1 MALSLRRWLKHAA
14 ALLVIAGVFLPVW
27 AQSTL
32 VAAGKT
38 IYQRSPGLAPLS
50 LTQTFPPN
58 APTPITNN
66 ACSSC
71 HWSAD
76 APQLASAQV
85 DTTAR
90 SSNHPA
96 AANFAQRISNSFK
109 TVGGSNGVMTGWFGT
124 NGIDAPSA
132 AQQDAYFKLAMYI
145 GQFKVPVFKTVND
158 GACTLANLNI
168 KARVGV
174 ASTAVQD
181 IYNCLAADGSGG
193 VARDSNGI
201 AGANAPAGATIVG
214 SQTVTAPGG
223 ISAVAYN
230 VSFQSAAN
238 TAPATG
244 YTFDLQVINPTG
256 TASRQVLVDLFGVTS
271 GSTATAFKGTTYTTG
286 TPLYQV
292 TSNDTL
298 ATFQIAAGSPT
309 ALTTLGAAVTL
320 DAAGRIIGTVTANPG
335 NYTVRVQAT
344 ISDTTVGAGNGGA
357 VTKDVVVTVAG
368 ITSTNPAAF
377 TQNVSIS
384 TYTVTASPTP
394 LTANQFSM
402 SSVPTGLSFST
413 ANGQLTGIPSV
424 SGSYTGITFGATTAA
439 GAVTQGGFT
448 ITVNSAGPPV
458 ISSNIPAST
467 SVAGTVGAAIDS
479 FNYFVNLTNPSLTG
493 MVFGAT
499 GLPTNLTVNG
509 SGQFV
514 GTPNQS
520 GDFPLSITGSNS
532 AGPGTALA
540 RTIRINPI
548 VAPVISGNAT
558 VSVDAGQPMAP
569 YTINA
574 TNLPILSY
582 SVVAGTLPPNL
593 QLDANGTVT
602 GTPINSGGP
611 TNVTFRATNF
621 TGSSNNLVVAFTV
634 VPTTLPTVTVPLV
647 AAPALTGTVGTPI
660 AGVQIS
666 ATNPAITAYGA
677 TGLPLGLSVDA
688 NGLING
694 TPQQSG
700 DFVVTATATNAQGQG
715 SAAPVTIRIAP
726 SAVPA
731 INSAASVNSNVNVP
745 FVYNITAI
753 NPVFSSFAVA
763 PGSTLP
769 TGLNLVVT
777 AGAIAGSSTAAIT
790 GTPSA
795 SGAFTTSLTATNTFG
810 ISAAFPL
817 AINIVPTTGP
827 VVTASFPAIAGTVQ
841 TAFTPIQI
849 NATNPPITAYGATG
863 LPNGLS
869 VNASGQIVGT
879 PTQSGTFAVTLSA
892 TNVANTGS
900 SSQMNLVINPNVA
913 PTINSANTTTG
924 AANSVFA
931 GYQITATNTPLTAFA
946 VVAPS
951 VLPAGLVLD
960 TATGA
965 ISGTPTASGSFSTV
979 LRASNVVGA
988 SAPFTLAFTIV
999 PSTAPVI
1006 TSPTFASFPAGFPI
1020 APLQVVATNPAI
1032 LSYSATGLPPGLQ
1045 INTATGVIDG
1055 TPTTPGNYSAM
1066 INAVNAIG
1074 PGAGRTVPFTIGVP
1088 APQACAMSVPLN
1100 TATTLNLATCLFNGF
1115 NPTGVTVLATPSHGA
1130 AVASGTNVTYTPAK
1144 NYFGPDSFTFVGTG
1158 VGGLSPQGTVTVT
1171 VTGRPDPAQDATVTA
1186 VVGAQ
1191 VETAQRFSRAQI
1203 SNFQR
1208 RMEALHRPPG
1218 ATGAGGGALQGQL
1231 PSIPNST
1238 AAGSAFAGA
1247 VTAATAPVGNTGSLF
1262 SAVTS
1267 AAPAATPLSAVQN
1280 SAAIGAVLA
1289 LPRTIGADIVNPGG
1303 NTALAT
1309 LLPRAVEI
1317 REAEAL
1323 NALASGT
1330 GLRSIPFSESV
1341 ISLIKSRSLDL
1352 ASIGTAAGLN
1362 TTPDKSGKTNYWI
1375 EGVASFGT
1383 RDASGGLAS
1392 AEFSS
1397 NGISIGMDQRL
1408 NDELAWGVGLGYG
1421 RDKATIG
1428 TDGSVNR
1435 SRGYSLAV
1443 YGSYQV
1449 RPNTYIDGLLGVGTL
1464 DFDSRRF
1471 VEPANAFALG
1481 SRSGTQLFG
1490 SLTGGYEIREGN
1502 SLVSPYGRLDFAT
1515 NRLATSSET
1524 GAGAFALT
1532 YFGQTSTSVQGA
1544 LGVRAESAH
1553 ATNFGFAIPRVRAEV
1568 RHEFKGNETAF
1579 IGYADQPGGPR
1590 FGIPA
1595 TGGSRNSLVLG
1606 LGSEF
1611 LFRDGLTLS
1620 VEYQLS
1626 HSFSNDS
1633 SYALRLRL
1641 SKDFDARGLPKL
1653 KLAELS
1659 QGDDEL
1665 DYQFDAGY
1673 TYDDNVT
1680 RAKVGPDRRY
1690 DDFYSFNVGRTF
1702 AHRLS
1707 DQSRLLFTGTFGGQK
1722 FHRFNGLSNLQA
1734 GLETEYQFRESS
1746 EFNEPTYAAFAKLTG
1761 EAFESG
1767 LRDGYRFSAGVSVR
1781 LPLTDR
1787 IGLFGAL
1794 SHNLRNASSDVFST
1808 RDNSLRANLDY
1819 TLSNRETIYLG
1830 SELRVGDVVSTGQPS
1845 LENAT
1850 IAKVFAQDDAYAGGQ
1865 LFSYKV
1871 DARTWLTT
1879 VGYNL
1884 SFGPRD
1890 SIDFSWRHVRST
1902 PGIRPPFVTNAKSY
1916 KANQLSAV
1924 YLLRF

>member
-1 MALSLRRWLKHAA
+1 
-14 ALLVIAGVFLPVW
+14 
-27 AQSTL
+27 
-32 VAAGKT
+32 
-38 IYQRSPGLAPLS
+38 
-50 LTQTFPPN
+50 
-58 APTPITNN
+58 
-66 ACSSC
+66 
-71 HWSAD
+71 
-76 APQLASAQV
+76 
-85 DTTAR
+85 
-90 SSNHPA
+90 
-96 AANFAQRISNSFK
+96 
-109 TVGGSNGVMTGWFGT
+109 
-124 NGIDAPSA
+124 
-132 AQQDAYFKLAMYI
+132 
-145 GQFKVPVFKTVND
+145 
-158 GACTLANLNI
+158 
-168 KARVGV
+168 
-174 ASTAVQD
+174 
-181 IYNCLAADGSGG
+181 
-193 VARDSNGI
+193 
-201 AGANAPAGATIVG
+201 
-214 SQTVTAPGG
+214 
-223 ISAVAYN
+223 
-230 VSFQSAAN
+230 
-238 TAPATG
+238 
-244 YTFDLQVINPTG
+244 
-256 TASRQVLVDLFGVTS
+256 
-271 GSTATAFKGTTYTTG
+271 
-286 TPLYQV
+286 
-292 TSNDTL
+292 
-298 ATFQIAAGSPT
+298 
-309 ALTTLGAAVTL
+309 
-320 DAAGRIIGTVTANPG
+320 
-335 NYTVRVQAT
+335 
-344 ISDTTVGAGNGGA
+344 
-357 VTKDVVVTVAG
+357 
-368 ITSTNPAAF
+368 
-377 TQNVSIS
+377 
-384 TYTVTASPTP
+384 
-394 LTANQFSM
+394 
-402 SSVPTGLSFST
+402 
-413 ANGQLTGIPSV
+413 
-424 SGSYTGITFGATTAA
+424 
-439 GAVTQGGFT
+439 
-448 ITVNSAGPPV
+448 
-458 ISSNIPAST
+458 
-467 SVAGTVGAAIDS
+467 
-479 FNYFVNLTNPSLTG
+479 
-493 MVFGAT
+493 
-499 GLPTNLTVNG
+499 
-509 SGQFV
+509 
-514 GTPNQS
+514 
-520 GDFPLSITGSNS
+520 
-532 AGPGTALA
+532 
-540 RTIRINPI
+540 
-548 VAPVISGNAT
+548 
-558 VSVDAGQPMAP
+558 
-569 YTINA
+569 
-574 TNLPILSY
+574 
-582 SVVAGTLPPNL
+582 
-593 QLDANGTVT
+593 
-602 GTPINSGGP
+602 
-611 TNVTFRATNF
+611 
-621 TGSSNNLVVAFTV
+621 
-634 VPTTLPTVTVPLV
+634 
-647 AAPALTGTVGTPI
+647 
-660 AGVQIS
+660 
-666 ATNPAITAYGA
+666 
-677 TGLPLGLSVDA
+677 
-688 NGLING
+688 
-694 TPQQSG
+694 
-700 DFVVTATATNAQGQG
+700 
-715 SAAPVTIRIAP
+715 
-726 SAVPA
+726 
-731 INSAASVNSNVNVP
+731 
-745 FVYNITAI
+745 
-753 NPVFSSFAVA
+753 
-763 PGSTLP
+763 
-769 TGLNLVVT
+769 
-777 AGAIAGSSTAAIT
+777 
-790 GTPSA
+790 
-795 SGAFTTSLTATNTFG
+795 
-810 ISAAFPL
+810 
-817 AINIVPTTGP
+817 
-827 VVTASFPAIAGTVQ
+827 
-841 TAFTPIQI
+841 
-849 NATNPPITAYGATG
+849 
-863 LPNGLS
+863 
-869 VNASGQIVGT
+869 
-879 PTQSGTFAVTLSA
+879 
-892 TNVANTGS
+892 
-900 SSQMNLVINPNVA
+900 
-913 PTINSANTTTG
+913 
-924 AANSVFA
+924 
-931 GYQITATNTPLTAFA
+931 
-946 VVAPS
+946 
-951 VLPAGLVLD
+951 
-960 TATGA
+960 
-965 ISGTPTASGSFSTV
+965 
-979 LRASNVVGA
+979 
-988 SAPFTLAFTIV
+988 
-999 PSTAPVI
+999 
-1006 TSPTFASFPAGFPI
+1006 
-1020 APLQVVATNPAI
+1020 
-1032 LSYSATGLPPGLQ
+1032 
-1045 INTATGVIDG
+1045 
-1055 TPTTPGNYSAM
+1055 
-1066 INAVNAIG
+1066 
-1074 PGAGRTVPFTIGVP
+1074 
-1088 APQACAMSVPLN
+1088 
-1100 TATTLNLATCLFNGF
+1100 
-1115 NPTGVTVLATPSHGA
+1115 
-1130 AVASGTNVTYTPAK
+1130 
-1144 NYFGPDSFTFVGTG
+1144 
-1158 VGGLSPQGTVTVT
+1158 
-1171 VTGRPDPAQDATVTA
+1171 
-1186 VVGAQ
+1186 VGAQ
-1191 VETAQRFSRAQI
+1191 VETAQRFARAQI

-1707 DQSRLLFTGTFGGQK
+1707 GQSRLLFTGTFGGQK

>member
-1 MALSLRRWLKHAA
+1 MRIAGSKAEYLACGIAVARAAALSLVGRFFRQTWGKSLVLLAGLLVVAA
-14 ALLVIAGVFLPVW
+14 PNSFAQSVNAGRLLYLNFNSVSNPTGKNCIDCHNQPPTTAGNDNRSAQNNRVVINSAINGGVSTMGTALLLGI
-27 AQSTL
+27 
-32 VAAGKT
+32 
-38 IYQRSPGLAPLS
+38 
-50 LTQTFPPN
+50 TQTEQMSLALWIGQKA
-58 APTPITNN
+58 APVFVSPVGTPLATIRVREGEAVSVPFNVYG
-66 ACSSC
+66 S
-71 HWSAD
+71 
-76 APQLASAQV
+76 LAS
-85 DTTAR
+85 
-90 SSNHPA
+90 
-96 AANFAQRISNSFK
+96 
-109 TVGGSNGVMTGWFGT
+109 
-124 NGIDAPSA
+124 
-132 AQQDAYFKLAMYI
+132 
-145 GQFKVPVFKTVND
+145 
-158 GACTLANLNI
+158 
-168 KARVGV
+168 
-174 ASTAVQD
+174 
-181 IYNCLAADGSGG
+181 DGSGG
-193 VARDSNGI
+193 AASDGTVSGSSVGLTVSSAPPNAGTSATATISGAASTMNYTVTYSQTGVAQS
-201 AGANAPAGATIVG
+201 AGAN
-214 SQTVTAPGG
+214 
-223 ISAVAYN
+223 
-230 VSFQSAAN
+230 SF
-238 TAPATG
+238 
-244 YTFDLQVINPTG
+244 
-256 TASRQVLVDLFGVTS
+256 
-271 GSTATAFKGTTYTTG
+271 
-286 TPLYQV
+286 
-292 TSNDTL
+292 
-298 ATFQIAAGSPT
+298 
-309 ALTTLGAAVTL
+309 
-320 DAAGRIIGTVTANPG
+320 
-335 NYTVRVQAT
+335 
-344 ISDTTVGAGNGGA
+344 
-357 VTKDVVVTVAG
+357 VVTVANETGSVARPVSVTVLG
-368 ITSTNPAAF
+368 ITN
-377 TQNVSIS
+377 
-384 TYTVTASPTP
+384 TVTSVRTLKGVANANVFQATCNGCAANSFSVDPATP
-394 LTANQFSM
+394 L
-402 SSVPTGLSFST
+402 PTGLSMNAAGLISGTPSVTGST
-413 ANGQLTGIPSV
+413 GSFPVTVRATTNNVTNGTNGQVTKPITVFVDGIASGAAATFTQGVAISNVYQIQSFPAASLNTNSFTVSSSNPAGLTLGVNQTTGQITGTPGI
-424 SGSYTGITFGATTAA
+424 SGSFQVTVGATTSAPSR
-439 GAVTQGGFT
+439 VVSQLLSV
-448 ITVNSAGPPV
+448 TVNSAGPPV

-467 SVAGTVGAAIDS
+467 TVAGTVGTLINGAN
-479 FNYFVNLTNPSLTG
+479 FFVSLTNPSLNG
-493 MVFGAT
+493 MVYGAT
-499 GLPTNLTVNG
+499 GLPTNLTVNS

-520 GDFPLSITGSNS
+520 GDFLLSITGSNS
-532 AGPGTALA
+532 AGAGTALA
-540 RTIRINPI
+540 RTIRINPNA
-548 VAPVISGNAT
+548 APVISGNAT
-558 VSVDAGQPMAP
+558 VSINAGQPMAT

-574 TNLPILSY
+574 TNPPIQSY

-621 TGSSNNLVVAFTV
+621 VGVSNDLVVAFTV
-634 VPTTLPTVTVPLV
+634 VPTTLPTVTVPLM

-731 INSAASVNSNVNVP
+731 INSAASVNSNVNVL

-795 SGAFTTSLTATNTFG
+795 SGAFTTSLTATNSFG
-810 ISAAFPL
+810 TSAPFPL
-817 AINIVPTTGP
+817 AINIVPTTAP

-863 LPNGLS
+863 LPSGLS

-913 PTINSANTTTG
+913 PTINSANSTTG

-1006 TSPTFASFPAGFPI
+1006 TSPTFASFPAGSPI

-1032 LSYSATGLPPGLQ
+1032 LSYSATGVPPGLQ

-1055 TPTTPGNYSAM
+1055 TPTTPGSFSAT
-1066 INAVNAIG
+1066 INAVNAVG
-1074 PGAGRTVPFTIGVP
+1074 PGAGRVVPFNIGVP
-1088 APQACAMSVPLN
+1088 APQACAMSVPVN
-1100 TATTLNLATCLFNGF
+1100 TPTTLNLATCLFNGF

-1191 VETAQRFSRAQI
+1191 VETAQRFARAQI

-1262 SAVTS
+1262 SAVTT

-1707 DQSRLLFTGTFGGQK
+1707 GQSRLLFTGTFGGQK

>member
-1 MALSLRRWLKHAA
+1 M
-14 ALLVIAGVFLPVW
+14 FL
-27 AQSTL
+27 A
-32 VAAGKT
+32 
-38 IYQRSPGLAPLS
+38 
-50 LTQTFPPN
+50 
-58 APTPITNN
+58 
-66 ACSSC
+66 
-71 HWSAD
+71 
-76 APQLASAQV
+76 
-85 DTTAR
+85 
-90 SSNHPA
+90 PA
-96 AANFAQRISNSFK
+96 AAFAMFMVVAFPADAQTAEAGRLLYSSLGCTGCHNTPISGGAGLNNRPGANNPQAIRNAVSVGGIVGMIGLVVTDTEASSLALFLGQKEAPSFTVVNGNTSLMLRLRAGVSADK
-109 TVGGSNGVMTGWFGT
+109 NIHPLLTRGTAGAASDGTITLPARLPTVGFTAL
-124 NGIDAPSA
+124 APANA
-132 AQQDAYFKLAMYI
+132 A
-145 GQFKVPVFKTVND
+145 TS
-158 GACTLANLNI
+158 GAS
-168 KARVGV
+168 
-174 ASTAVQD
+174 STAS
-181 IYNCLAADGSGG
+181 I
-193 VARDSNGI
+193 I
-201 AGANAPAGATIVG
+201 AGAFTTLSRDLMNYRARYVSGGSVYTGSDNFTVSVANESATVATRIIAVTVFGITSGATASVRVQDTG
-214 SQTVTAPGG
+214 
-223 ISAVAYN
+223 
-230 VSFQSAAN
+230 
-238 TAPATG
+238 PATPV
-244 YTFDLQVINPTG
+244 YTIISNDPLAT
-256 TASRQVLVDLFGVTS
+256 FGVTVDRAAAPTLSGVSLASLGLSLGTNTCTAGGCSQPIVGTFTGFAAAYTLNVTAAIS
-271 GSTATAFKGTTYTTG
+271 GSTAVESGG
-286 TPLYQV
+286 GNV
-292 TSNDTL
+292 TK
-298 ATFQIAAGSPT
+298 AV
-309 ALTTLGAAVTL
+309 ALTM
-320 DAAGRIIGTVTANPG
+320 
-335 NYTVRVQAT
+335 
-344 ISDTTVGAGNGGA
+344 
-357 VTKDVVVTVAG
+357 AG
-368 ITSTNPAAF
+368 ITSANPAAF
-377 TQNVSIS
+377 NQNVSIP

-394 LTANQFSM
+394 LTSNQFSM
-402 SSVPTGLSFST
+402 SSQPTGLSFS
-413 ANGQLTGIPSV
+413 ALNGQLTGIPTV

-448 ITVNSAGPPV
+448 VTVNSAGPPA

-467 SVAGTVGAAIDS
+467 TAAGTVGTLINGS
-479 FNYFVNLTNPSLTG
+479 NYFVTLTNPSLTG

-499 GLPTNLTVNG
+499 GLPTNLTVNV
-509 SGQFV
+509 SGQFI
-514 GTPNQS
+514 GTPTQS
-520 GDFPLSITGSNS
+520 GDFPISITGSNS
-532 AGPGTALA
+532 FGAGAA
-540 RTIRINPI
+540 VNRTIRINPN
-548 VAPVISGNAT
+548 ALPVISGAPSVA
-558 VSVDAGQPMAP
+558 VSANQFGTA
-569 YTINA
+569 YTIVA
-574 TNLPILSY
+574 TNPPILSY
-582 SVVAGTLPPNL
+582 AVVAGTLPTGLTLNP
-593 QLDANGTVT
+593 DGTVT
-602 GTPINSGGP
+602 GTPTVSGGP
-611 TNVTFRATNF
+611 TNVTFRATNVVP
-621 TGSSNNLVVAFTV
+621 GNSNDLVVPFTITPSSLPV
-634 VPTTLPTVTVPLV
+634 VTAPFV
-647 AAPALTGTVGTPI
+647 AAPALTGTVNTAISPTI
-660 AGVQIS
+660 QIS
-666 ATNPAITAYGA
+666 ATNPPILAYGA
-677 TGLPLGLSVDA
+677 TGLPAGLTVSGS
-688 NGLING
+688 GLISG
-694 TPQQSG
+694 SPSQSG
-700 DFVVTATATNAQGQG
+700 DFDVVATASNAVPGLG
-715 SAAPVTIRIAP
+715 TSAPAVKIRIAP
-726 SAVPA
+726 NAAPS
-731 INSAASVNSNVNVP
+731 INSAASVSSSVNVP
-745 FVYNITAI
+745 SFNYPITAS
-753 NPVFSSFAVA
+753 NPVFSGFAVA
-763 PGSTLP
+763 SGVLP
-769 TGLNLVVT
+769 SGLSLVVT
-777 AGAIAGSSTAAIT
+777 PTGVAGSSTAAIT
-790 GTPSA
+790 GTPNV
-795 SGAFTTSLTATNTFG
+795 SGAFPVTLTATNSFG
-810 ISAAFPL
+810 TSAPFPL
-817 AINIVPTTGP
+817 AITIVPTTGP

-841 TAFTPIQI
+841 TVFTPIQI
-849 NATNPPITAYGATG
+849 NATNPPITGYAATG
-863 LPNGLS
+863 LPGGLS

-892 TNVANTGS
+892 TNVANTGF
-900 SSQMNLVINPNVA
+900 SSQLSLVINPNVV
-913 PTINSANTTTG
+913 PTISSANTATG

-931 GYQITATNTPLTAFA
+931 GYQITATNTPLTSYAIA
-946 VVAPS
+946 APGA
-951 VLPAGLVLD
+951 LPAGLVLD

-965 ISGTPTASGSFSTV
+965 ISGTPTASGSFSTL

-1006 TSPTFASFPAGFPI
+1006 TSPTFASFPAGSPI

-1045 INTATGVIDG
+1045 INAATGVIDG

-1066 INAVNAIG
+1066 INAINAVG

-1088 APQACAMSVPLN
+1088 APQACAMSVPVN
-1100 TATTLNLATCLFNGF
+1100 TPTTLNLATCLFNGF
-1115 NPTGVTVLATPSHGA
+1115 NPTGVTVLATPAHGA
-1130 AVASGTNVTYTPAK
+1130 AVASGTNVTYTPGK

-1158 VGGLSPQGTVTVT
+1158 LGGQSPQGTVTVT
-1171 VTGRPDPAQDATVTA
+1171 VTGRPDPIQDPTVTA
-1186 VVGAQ
+1186 IVSAQ
-1191 VETAQRFSRAQI
+1191 IETAQRFSRAQI

-1208 RMEALHRPPG
+1208 RMESLHRPPG

-1231 PSIPNST
+1231 PSLPNPP

-1247 VTAATAPVGNTGSLF
+1247 VTAATAPVGSTSSIF
-1262 SAVTS
+1262 SAGTS
-1267 AAPAATPLSAVQN
+1267 ASPLATPPSAAQN
-1280 SAAIGAVLA
+1280 ASAIGAALA
-1289 LPRTIGADIVNPGG
+1289 LPRTIGSDIVNPGG
-1303 NTALAT
+1303 SAVLAT

-1375 EGVASFGT
+1375 EGMASFGT
-1383 RDASGGLAS
+1383 RDAAAGLAS

-1408 NDELAWGVGLGYG
+1408 NDDLAWGVGLGYG

-1443 YGSYQV
+1443 YGSYQI
-1449 RPNTYIDGLLGVGTL
+1449 RPNTYLDGLLGVGTL

-1471 VEPANAFALG
+1471 VQPANAFALG

-1532 YFGQTSTSVQGA
+1532 YFSQTSTSVQGA

-1553 ATNFGFAIPRVRAEV
+1553 ATSFGFAIPRVRAEA

-1620 VEYQLS
+1620 LEYQLT

-1633 SYALRLRL
+1633 GYALRLRL
-1641 SKDFDARGLPKL
+1641 SKDFDAKGLPKL

-1659 QGDDEL
+1659 QDDSEL

-1680 RAKVGPDRRY
+1680 RAKAGPDRRN

-1746 EFNEPTYAAFAKLTG
+1746 EFNEPTYGAFAKLTG
-1761 EAFESG
+1761 EAFESS

-1794 SHNLRNASSDVFST
+1794 SHNLRNANSDVFST
-1808 RDNSLRANLDY
+1808 RDNSLRANVDY
-1819 TLSNRETIYLG
+1819 TLSNRETLYVG
-1830 SELRVGDVVSTGQPS
+1830 TELRVGEIVSTGRPS

-1850 IAKVFAQDDAYAGGQ
+1850 IAKVFAQDDAYVGGQ
-1865 LFSYKV
+1865 LFSYQV